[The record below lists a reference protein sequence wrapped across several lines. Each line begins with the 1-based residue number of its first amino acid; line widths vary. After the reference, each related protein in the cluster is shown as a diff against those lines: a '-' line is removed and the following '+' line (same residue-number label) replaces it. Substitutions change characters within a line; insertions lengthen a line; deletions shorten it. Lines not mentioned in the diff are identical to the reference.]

1 MNNFNIQLFAETPL
15 NSTTTMT
22 PEMKTFYEKRL
33 IDQAE
38 PRLVHHQFA
47 DYYTL
52 PKNGGKTI
60 EFRKYDSLPKAST
73 PLSEG
78 VTPDCQALNV
88 TTITSDL
95 HQYGGWTPLTD
106 VLQMTA
112 IDNNV
117 VQATRVLASQA
128 GRTMD
133 SITRDVLA
141 GGTNVLYAPKQ
152 NADGTETEVK
162 SRKELDKTCTLT
174 PKLFFRAAA
183 QLGAMNADPI
193 GDSYIAIIH
202 PYAAYD
208 LKTCREFIEAHKYAD
223 PETMYRGEI
232 GKLGNIRFGETSEA
246 KIWKDTTCPS
256 RLAVFG
262 TLVLGA
268 HAYGVTEL
276 EGGGLEHIVKQL
288 GYGDDPL
295 NQRASVGWKG
305 MRAAER
311 LVDYLKRYAMSR
323 ELGTDDPMYQL
334 GMTMIERNRQGDL
347 DYKSV
352 SKLYELEDRFDS
364 EYTEIMDLF
373 RESNVVYKTAVNYYF
388 HKRDENGVWRRIEPS
403 FCRL

>member
-22 PEMKTFYEKRL
+22 PEIKTFYEKRL

-38 PRLVHHQFA
+38 PRLVHDQFA
-47 DYYTL
+47 DYY
-52 PKNGGKTI
+52 PVPQNGGKTI
-60 EFRKYDSLPKAST
+60 EFRKYDSLPKATT
-73 PLSEG
+73 PLTEG
-78 VTPDCQALNV
+78 VTPNGQALNV

-141 GGTNVLYAPKQ
+141 GGTNVRYAPKQ
-152 NADGTETEVK
+152 NADGTETEV
-162 SRKELDKTCTLT
+162 
-174 PKLFFRAAA
+174 FFRAAA

-232 GKLGNIRFGETSEA
+232 GKLGNIRFVETSEA

-256 RLAVFG
+256 GLAVFG

-311 LVDYLKRYAMSR
+311 LVEQYMVR
-323 ELGTDDPMYQL
+323 
-334 GMTMIERNRQGDL
+334 IE
-347 DYKSV
+347 SV
-352 SKLYELEDRFDS
+352 SSYS
-364 EYTEIMDLF
+364 ENA
-373 RESNVVYKTAVNYYF
+373 SAN
-388 HKRDENGVWRRIEPS
+388 
-403 FCRL
+403 

>member
-38 PRLVHHQFA
+38 PRLVHDQFA
-47 DYYTL
+47 DYY
-52 PKNGGKTI
+52 PVPQNGGKTI

-73 PLSEG
+73 PLTEG
-78 VTPDCQALNV
+78 VTPNGQALNV

-208 LKTCREFIEAHKYAD
+208 LKTSKEFIEAHKYAD
-223 PETMYRGEI
+223 PETMYRG
-232 GKLGNIRFGETSEA
+232 R
-246 KIWKDTTCPS
+246 D
-256 RLAVFG
+256 
-262 TLVLGA
+262 
-268 HAYGVTEL
+268 
-276 EGGGLEHIVKQL
+276 
-288 GYGDDPL
+288 
-295 NQRASVGWKG
+295 
-305 MRAAER
+305 
-311 LVDYLKRYAMSR
+311 
-323 ELGTDDPMYQL
+323 
-334 GMTMIERNRQGDL
+334 RQAGQ
-347 DYKSV
+347 
-352 SKLYELEDRFDS
+352 
-364 EYTEIMDLF
+364 
-373 RESNVVYKTAVNYYF
+373 
-388 HKRDENGVWRRIEPS
+388 
-403 FCRL
+403 